1 MRDYIYQNTLINKKQ
16 LKELLAWSFT
26 KYDSMQASLL
36 ADELKYLGFK
46 YATQAGISI
55 SIEDLKVPAT
65 KNEMLEKANKDI
77 LNAQKI
83 CLKGKITDVERFQK
97 IIDTWSI
104 ASESLK
110 DNVVAY
116 FKTYDPLNS
125 VYIMAFS
132 GARGNL
138 SQVRQLVGMR
148 GLMADPSG
156 EIMRVPIK
164 KNFREGL
171 TITDYLM
178 SGYGARKGIVDTAL
192 KTANSGYL
200 TRRLIDIAQDIIIR
214 EKDCLTSA
222 SFIVD
227 TTNILDNEQIIGR
240 ILSKPVY
247 DPKTQKLVAAA
258 NTHITLRLLNIFA
271 EKKILKFHIRSPL
284 TCNLYHSICQMCYG
298 WDLSNQN
305 LVDLGEAVGIL
316 AGQSIGEPGTQ
327 LTMRTFHTGGIF
339 TSEARQQII
348 APTNGIIK
356 FSKILKTIILRTN
369 RGDDVLVTKNSG
381 SLILIPEQQ
390 SGKIIQMELL
400 RNTMLFLKSNQYVK
414 KSAIIGE
421 LISTEKQTLTERKP
435 ILSDTAGEIFIPKL
449 KTRTNLITQNRL
461 LWILSGQVYQA
472 PSNSFLNFYTDHK
485 INKNSYVFR
494 TKLINQYC
502 GYIKVFDNK
511 KNVLDQKIQI
521 TNDTYFLNNS
531 YAQKILKP
539 RNNKNYLINSNN
551 SKYLISLKD
560 SNFKNWKRSNNYKPF
575 AVSFNNNFKTL
586 TGGIMYYD
594 QRIKQKQY
602 TMDSLIPYNIAY
614 EINKKDYE
622 KIIKNHNETC
632 LKSLE
637 NKIDKNGFIFY
648 QKLLNYQEM
657 ENVFLKLKLKK
668 KLVHNSLIWL
678 CEETYKLNCDKNI
691 LLVENGNFISKN
703 FEIIPNIISKTAGII
718 SVSQKNNI
726 IEEIAIKAGFVYQGK
741 QFEQLDK
748 KVYYPGEIIF
758 ENIEI
763 TQPSLCEHILTKT
776 SNQLLIRPFSIYEI
790 PKEKNLKRI
799 FNTANDSELIFRVTN
814 KTNYLYKTNQKI
826 KTANSINLI
835 SQSINLNLKNS
846 LQNNITIDLS
856 NSFKTKRLNLK
867 ILERLVLNQYIPA
880 HLKYTNLQSSLLIEP
895 TQFIDSYTTI
905 GYLESLTMNSLE
917 VVKFKSKRS
926 TKKQIFL
933 ISNDDCITVR
943 KEQGN
948 NKTVNELII
957 DNVNVNQTGKILID
971 NGKFLTIQKGHP
983 YFFPNCKTDDSKQK
997 VNLQYKLLNLNKNI
1011 SHSKTNTFVNYYDI
1025 TKRSIVEKL
1034 DPDKKSYGFKIR
1046 FSKMFI
1052 KKNGKFYS
1060 SPIPLFLNNFSVTK
1074 EKEKINQID
1083 SLKIKNT
1090 QLKIKQCLPLLL
1102 KSSELIPNKIKENIV
1117 PFNTNLTG
1125 LKFLKYPFS
1134 RSIGIHSIT
1143 EDYFEQEVN
1152 SMYCKNGEFIEK
1164 GEVIG
1169 LLNFE
1174 KEITGDIVQGLPRIE
1189 ELLEARKKKPTN
1201 KNLATNQKKSLL
1213 IQKTSIDSSFEFQK
1227 LGTTIKENDKIN
1239 PHNLLKIYF
1248 NYYGIKKQFFSN
1260 EEKFST
1266 SYCLVNNYEASY
1278 RTFKKIQL
1286 LILNAVQSVYES
1298 QGVSIANKHLE
1309 VIIKQMTTKV
1319 LITHEGHTP
1328 LLPREVVDLY
1338 HIQYINEIIV
1348 AHNKRPAYYVP
1359 LLLGI
1364 TKAALNNPSFISA
1377 ASFQETTRV
1386 LTKAAIE
1393 GRVDWLR
1400 GLKENIIIGHL
1411 IPSGTGYQSYKNC
1424 FNTITENK
1432 TTIKLEK
1439 IKTKI

>member
-1 MRDYIYQNTLINKKQ
+1 MVNSTNK
-16 LKELLAWSFT
+16 LYS
-26 KYDSMQASLL
+26 
-36 ADELKYLGFK
+36 
-46 YATQAGISI
+46 
-55 SIEDLKVPAT
+55 
-65 KNEMLEKANKDI
+65 
-77 LNAQKI
+77 
-83 CLKGKITDVERFQK
+83 
-97 IIDTWSI
+97 
-104 ASESLK
+104 
-110 DNVVAY
+110 
-116 FKTYDPLNS
+116 
-125 VYIMAFS
+125 
-132 GARGNL
+132 
-138 SQVRQLVGMR
+138 
-148 GLMADPSG
+148 
-156 EIMRVPIK
+156 
-164 KNFREGL
+164 
-171 TITDYLM
+171 
-178 SGYGARKGIVDTAL
+178 
-192 KTANSGYL
+192 
-200 TRRLIDIAQDIIIR
+200 
-214 EKDCLTSA
+214 
-222 SFIVD
+222 
-227 TTNILDNEQIIGR
+227 EQIIGR
-240 ILSKPVY
+240 ILAKPIY
-247 DPKTQKLVAAA
+247 DPKTQKLLATS
-258 NTHITLRLLNIFA
+258 NTHVTLKLLNILA
-271 EKKILKFHIRSPL
+271 EKEIFRFHIRSPL

-348 APTNGIIK
+348 APTDGIVK

-381 SLILIPEQQ
+381 SLIIIPEQKNE
-390 SGKIIQMELL
+390 KIIQMELL
-400 RNTMLFLKSNQYVK
+400 RNTMLFVKSNQYVK
-414 KSAIIGE
+414 KSSIIGE

-449 KTRTNLITQNRL
+449 KTKTNLITQNRL

-485 INKNSYVFR
+485 INKNSYIFR
-494 TKLINQYC
+494 TKLINQYS

-511 KNVLDQKIQI
+511 KNVSEQKIQT
-521 TNDTYFLNNS
+521 TNEAYFLNNS
-531 YAQKILKP
+531 YGQKISKP
-539 RNNKNYLINSNN
+539 KNTLNYLITSNN
-551 SKYLISLKD
+551 SKYLITLKD
-560 SNFKNWKRSNNYKPF
+560 SNFKNWKRCNSYKPF
-575 AVSFNNNFKTL
+575 AISFNNNFKTL

-594 QRIKQKQY
+594 QRIKQKQN
-602 TMDSLIPYNIAY
+602 TIDELIPYNIAY
-614 EINKKDYE
+614 EISKKDYE
-622 KIIKNHNETC
+622 KINKNHNETS
-632 LKSLE
+632 LKRLE
-637 NKIDKNGFIFY
+637 TRIDKNEFIFY
-648 QKLLNYQEM
+648 QKFLNYQKM

-703 FEIIPNIISKTAGII
+703 FEIIPDIFSKTAGII

-748 KVYYPGEIIF
+748 KVYYPGEIIL

-763 TQPSLCEHILTKT
+763 IQPSLCEHITTKT

-799 FNTANDSELIFRVTN
+799 FSHNNDSEPIFTVTN

-826 KTANSINLI
+826 KASNSINLI

-846 LQNNITIDLS
+846 LQNHITIDIS

-867 ILERLVLNQYIPA
+867 ILETLALNQYIPA
-880 HLKYTNLQSSLLIEP
+880 HLKYTKLQSSLLLEP

-926 TKKQIFL
+926 LKKQIFL
-933 ISNDDCITVR
+933 ISNDDCITVK
-943 KEQGN
+943 KEQGK

-957 DNVNVNQTGKILID
+957 DNININQTGKVLID
-971 NGKFLTIQKGHP
+971 NDKLLTIQKGYP
-983 YFFPNCKTDDSKQK
+983 YFFPNCKIDNSRQK
-997 VNLQYKLLNLNKNI
+997 VNLQYKLITLNKNT
-1011 SHSKTNTFVNYYDI
+1011 SHSRNNSFLNYYDI
-1025 TKRSIVEKL
+1025 TKRSIVEQL
-1034 DPDKKSYGFKIR
+1034 DPDEKSSGFKIK

-1060 SPIPLFLNNFSVTK
+1060 SPIPLFLNNFSTTK

-1083 SLKIKNT
+1083 TIKIKNT
-1090 QLKIKQCLPLLL
+1090 KLKIKQCLPLLL
-1102 KSSELIPNKIKENIV
+1102 KSSELIHNKIKKHV
-1117 PFNTNLTG
+1117 RFKTNLIG
-1125 LKFLKYPFS
+1125 LKFLKYPFL

-1152 SMYCKNGEFIEK
+1152 SVYCKNGEFIEK
-1164 GEVIG
+1164 DEVIG

-1213 IQKTSIDSSFEFQK
+1213 IQKTSIDSSFEFRR

-1248 NYYGIKKQFFSN
+1248 NYYGIKKQFSSD
-1260 EEKFST
+1260 EDKLYT

-1348 AHNKRPAYYVP
+1348 AHNKRAAYYVP

-1424 FNTITENK
+1424 FNRITQNSTK
-1432 TTIKLEK
+1432 ISLEK
-1439 IKTKI
+1439 IKIKR